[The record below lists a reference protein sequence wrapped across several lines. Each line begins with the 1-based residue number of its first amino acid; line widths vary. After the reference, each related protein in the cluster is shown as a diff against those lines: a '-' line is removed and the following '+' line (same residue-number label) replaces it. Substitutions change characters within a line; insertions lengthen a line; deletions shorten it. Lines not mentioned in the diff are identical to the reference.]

1 MKPKYD
7 MLWKGIVENIMED
20 LLLFVDPDI
29 GNYLDLKRGF
39 EFLDKE
45 LAEMYPE
52 PEKPSSTRVVD
63 KLVKVFLRDGA
74 ERWMLLHIEIQ
85 GRNEKDFAR
94 RMFEYFIRLFAKHG
108 QPVAAIAVFTG
119 KAGKKIRGV
128 YEDRCLWMRARY
140 EYKTLCI
147 MDYPDEVLKASMN
160 PFAVVMLVA
169 KELLLK
175 ITGSDEERDKALLE
189 QKILMVRLLKE
200 KLAIF
205 GEKKTWDIL
214 RFLNNYVGFKFPET
228 NRKFGEK
235 TDEIFGKKNTMGIDE
250 AIAEI
255 KYQEGLEEGKKETVR
270 VLLINTDFSQAK
282 IAELVGVP
290 IYFVRKIKK
299 ELNGK

>member
-7 MLWKGIVENIMED
+7 MLWKGIIEDIMED

-29 GNYLDLKRGF
+29 GNYLDLKRSF

-52 PEKPSSTRVVD
+52 PDRPSSTRVVD
-63 KLVKVFLRDGA
+63 KLVKV
-74 ERWMLLHIEIQ
+74 
-85 GRNEKDFAR
+85 
-94 RMFEYFIRLFAKHG
+94 
-108 QPVAAIAVFTG
+108 
-119 KAGKKIRGV
+119 
-128 YEDRCLWMRARY
+128 
-140 EYKTLCI
+140 
-147 MDYPDEVLKASMN
+147 LKASLN
-160 PFAVVMLVA
+160 PFAAVMLVA
-169 KELLLK
+169 KEMLLK
-175 ITGSDEERDKALLE
+175 LKGTDEERDKVLLE

-205 GEKKTWDIL
+205 GEEKTKKIL
-214 RFLNNYVGFKFPET
+214 RFLNNFVGFKIPET

-250 AIAEI
+250 VIAEI
-255 KYQEGLEEGKKETVR
+255 KYQEGLEEGKKKTVQ
-270 VLLINTDFSQAK
+270 LFLNNTDFSQAK

-290 IYFVRKIKK
+290 ISLVRKIKK